1 MLSTREYKGLYY
13 TLLDE
18 LCADA
23 NKFFNY
29 FHMSK
34 SSFDELLSYIRQD
47 LTGIDTKLRRSIPA
61 EEMLLVTLR

>member
-1 MLSTREYKGLYY
+1 MLLIRKDKGLYY
-13 TLLDE
+13 TLFDE
-18 LCADA
+18 LCTDE

-29 FHMSK
+29 FRMSK

-61 EEMLLVTLR
+61 EEKLVVTLR